1 MHMIIVLIMMLI
13 IIMRKY
19 SLSVLMKADVKQT
32 VKHTIIYPAV
42 TEFFLRNVHILV
54 AYLLDYQL
62 TCRSY
67 VWSTINLAFHR
78 HTYGPTR

>member
-1 MHMIIVLIMMLI
+1 MMLI
-13 IIMRKY
+13 IIIRKY
-19 SLSVLMKADVKQT
+19 SLSVLMKTDVKQI
-32 VKHTIIYPAV
+32 VKHTTIYLSSCDRV
-42 TEFFLRNVHILV
+42 FFLRNVDILV

-62 TCRSY
+62 QCRSY

>member
-1 MHMIIVLIMMLI
+1 MMLK

-19 SLSVLMKADVKQT
+19 SLSILMKTDVKQIII
-32 VKHTIIYPAV
+32 VKHNIIYPAV

-54 AYLLDYQL
+54 AYLIDYQL
-62 TCRSY
+62 QCRSY

-78 HTYGPTR
+78 HTDSPTR

>member
-1 MHMIIVLIMMLI
+1 MMLI

-19 SLSVLMKADVKQT
+19 ILSVLMKTDVKLQI

-62 TCRSY
+62 QCRSY

>member
-1 MHMIIVLIMMLI
+1 MMLM

-19 SLSVLMKADVKQT
+19 SLSILMKTDVIQII
-32 VKHTIIYPAV
+32 KHTIIYPAV

-62 TCRSY
+62 QCRSY

-78 HTYGPTR
+78 HTDSPTR